1 MRERTPPD
9 PAMVAAILAR
19 PEAEGP
25 KGVFPWTANQYEHY
39 PNLNPGPV
47 SRRGAG
53 AFSWRR

>member
-1 MRERTPPD
+1 MPPN
-9 PAMVAAILAR
+9 PQAVAAILAR
-19 PEAEGP
+19 PESAGP
-25 KGVFPWTANQYEHY
+25 KGVFPWTANQYEPY